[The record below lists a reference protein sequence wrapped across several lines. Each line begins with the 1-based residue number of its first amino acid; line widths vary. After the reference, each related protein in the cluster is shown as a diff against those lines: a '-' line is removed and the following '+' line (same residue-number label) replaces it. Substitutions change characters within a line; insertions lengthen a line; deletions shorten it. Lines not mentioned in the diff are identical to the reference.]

1 MSATTRDFI
10 ERKFLAYYSECF
22 QQVGIPSSPARRE
35 FAAFLFRNKAMVR
48 HKSFLTAEELKDFLC
63 TDVPSDVYY
72 SSARYEQPDASE
84 MSAKCWIGAD
94 LIFDIDADH
103 IPTSC
108 DKIHDEWTCLNC
120 GFKGKGE
127 VPERCPSC
135 GKEKFENNTWP
146 CEDCLNSAKNETIK
160 LLAILKKDFG
170 FSEEDIHV
178 FFSGHRGY
186 HVHIENRSIETL
198 DTMDRKEIVDYVCG
212 LGFDQ
217 ELHGFGEDKIMNPDL
232 NAVGW
237 QGRIAQGIY
246 EVVSHAELSD
256 YQRMGLNKSV
266 SQAVAKNK
274 ESILKNFRE
283 SKPWTTLKGL
293 GPQTFRKLVEHARH
307 SQSAKV
313 DTVVTTDIHRLI
325 RMSGTLH
332 GKTGLK
338 KIEFPLSAIN
348 NFDPFQ
354 NAIAFGKNRVSVLVS
369 DAPQFRLGDEEY
381 GPYRNEKVVLPTA
394 AALLLVCKKRAEVI
408 EQHV

>member
-22 QQVGIPSSPARRE
+22 QQVDIPSSPSNRE
-35 FAAFLFRNKAMVR
+35 FAALLFRNKAMVR
-48 HKSFLTAEELKDFLC
+48 HRSFLTAEELKDFLC
-63 TDVPSDVYY
+63 TNVPSDVYY

-108 DKIHDEWTCLNC
+108 NKIHDEWTCLNC

-135 GKEKFENNTWP
+135 EKEKFENNTWP

-186 HVHIENRSIETL
+186 HVHIESRSIETL

-246 EVVSHAELSD
+246 EVVSHPELSD

-266 SQAVAKNK
+266 LQAVAKNK

-283 SKPWTTLKGL
+283 SKPWTTMRGL
-293 GPQTFRKLVEHARH
+293 GPQTFRKLVEHARN

-338 KIEFPLSAIN
+338 KVEFPLKCLSD
-348 NFDPFQ
+348 FDPFRE
-354 NAIAFGKNRVSVLVS
+354 AVAFKDGTAQVSVHS
-369 DAPQFRLGDEEY
+369 APEFRIDETMY
-381 GPYRNEKVVLPTA
+381 GPYKNEIVELPLA
-394 AALLLVCKKRAEVI
+394 AAVLLICKGRAEV
-408 EQHV
+408 VKN